1 MLNLGASFEDRY
13 HWTWILPLV
22 FLRRRDS
29 NYDELCLD
37 YFLPVADE
45 SAGDVNNN
53 DVEFD

>member
-1 MLNLGASFEDRY
+1 MLNVGASFEDRY
-13 HWTWILPLV
+13 HWKWILPLV

-45 SAGDVNNN
+45 SAGDDNSN
-53 DVEFD
+53 DVEFH